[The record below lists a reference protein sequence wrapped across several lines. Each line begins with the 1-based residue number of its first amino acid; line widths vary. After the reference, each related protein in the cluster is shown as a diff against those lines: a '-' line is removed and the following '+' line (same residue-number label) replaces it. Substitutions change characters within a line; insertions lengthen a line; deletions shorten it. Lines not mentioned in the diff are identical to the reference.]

1 MRDKGFIWNP
11 LNYQCECNKACDF
24 DEYWDYE
31 NCKLKISCTIVNWKL
46 VAPLIDE
53 CTETVE
59 EVKVAETALA
69 KNENSSKCSS
79 CIVYIVLMIVVFTVC
94 TRISSYFVYYNWSLV
109 KKEIER
115 INGGERVEHGKDF

>member
-1 MRDKGFIWNP
+1 M
-11 LNYQCECNKACDF
+11 
-24 DEYWDYE
+24 
-31 NCKLKISCTIVNWKL
+31 
-46 VAPLIDE
+46 
-53 CTETVE
+53 
-59 EVKVAETALA
+59 KVAETALA

-94 TRISSYFVYYNWSLV
+94 TGISSYFVYYNWSLV